1 MATITV
7 QRLCR
12 GDVSLLS
19 VWKNALE
26 LFVFNK
32 SAMNSSHE
40 FALVVLTD
48 QANWVGYGSSLLPHV
63 YPSIVLQL
71 YEQPSAGN

>member
-1 MATITV
+1 MT
-7 QRLCR
+7 
-12 GDVSLLS
+12 LLS

-32 SAMNSSHE
+32 SAMNSNHE

-48 QANWVGYGSSLLPHV
+48 QANWVRM
-63 YPSIVLQL
+63 
-71 YEQPSAGN
+71 AGIRGGNNGGGGDN